1 MVDCYFSA
9 AGGDNAETPG
19 PGVSDAAMQ
28 ADSISDESSS
38 SSVCICDKFR
48 CFLNM
53 SFTIL
58 GLTGCIDWCFN
69 GCPFVDAN
77 VMADV
82 FI

>member
-1 MVDCYFSA
+1 LIVIFSA

-19 PGVSDAAMQ
+19 ASEAAMQ

-38 SSVCICDKFR
+38 SSVCSRDKFR

-58 GLTGCIDWCFN
+58 CLTGSIDWCFN

-82 FI
+82 LI